1 MFWDHLKRTY
11 NRVSNNTY
19 SNCNFDD
26 KIEGS
31 LYKFELL
38 NRFNNCL
45 KDWKRCWQ
53 DSNFNV
59 DTIRTVKRSRSN
71 DNTTSPNN
79 K

>member
-19 SNCNFDD
+19 SNCNFDE
-26 KIEGS
+26 KSEGS
-31 LYKFELL
+31 KFTS
-38 NRFNNCL
+38 CL